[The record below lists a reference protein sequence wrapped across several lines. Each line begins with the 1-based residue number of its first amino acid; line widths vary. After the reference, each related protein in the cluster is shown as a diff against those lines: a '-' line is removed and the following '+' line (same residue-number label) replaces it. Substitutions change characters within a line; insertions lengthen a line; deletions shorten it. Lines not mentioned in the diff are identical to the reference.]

1 MFKQILK
8 LDEKPKEIQ
17 KIIGN
22 EYLFQLHLDEYNL
35 KYGKE
40 NYTVS
45 KILETEIA
53 HKQNDLRKV
62 EEHQVI
68 EAHLLHFFLLYDLN
82 ISLHITYYTYLTDT

>member
-1 MFKQILK
+1 MYDTLFIQILK
-8 LDEKPKEIQ
+8 LDENILPNEIQ

-45 KILETEIA
+45 KILEMEIS
-53 HKQNDLRKV
+53 HKQNDSRKV

-68 EAHLLHFFLLYDLN
+68 EAYLLHFTLLT
-82 ISLHITYYTYLTDT
+82 I